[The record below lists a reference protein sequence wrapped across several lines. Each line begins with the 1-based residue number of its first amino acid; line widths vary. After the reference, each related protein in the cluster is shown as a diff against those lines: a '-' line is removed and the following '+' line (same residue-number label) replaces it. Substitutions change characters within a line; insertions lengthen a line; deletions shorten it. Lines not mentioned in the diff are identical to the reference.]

1 MKLGYVSRAHPRD
14 NYNHTVLTVQGY
26 KPGEFA
32 SQITL
37 GMNNMWGILKV
48 RPPTQ
53 ALGVGGWGVGVGGLG
68 RSLRLGEG
76 GGSRWWTSA

>member
-1 MKLGYVSRAHPRD
+1 MKPSPPHPTPGVQMKLGYVSRAHPRD

-48 RPPTQ
+48 
-53 ALGVGGWGVGVGGLG
+53 
-68 RSLRLGEG
+68 
-76 GGSRWWTSA
+76 GSRHTQGLNRMG